1 MKKHVIIATGA
12 ALLSTSAFATK
23 ARMEALGQDEVRGS
37 QYLND
42 TRNKFR
48 NAAHVNNMNNY
59 VVTEWG
65 TNANA
70 EGGFFRDAGALA
82 YGLYFG
88 AEDVNTVA
96 AGDRDDEAQ
105 KFQGQTN
112 RLDLFVGGDA
122 GVQWGLRVDY
132 SNDEDKQTETKT
144 ESMGLGL
151 GVIHGSL
158 SGYVN
163 LSLKDDVQGS
173 FGDLADTTTV
183 VKDNKYEGSNMNAGV
198 AYGWNNWT
206 FHADYEKLG
215 GDITV
220 GGTKAEATDTTIT
233 VGAAQVHE
241 ISSTAMVFTAVDYVN
256 MKDEVKATGANKEEK
271 SNKLVA
277 TIGFEADAT
286 SWLTWRGSI
295 SQNVF
300 IGDTEITA
308 DVTANARK
316 ESSLRDST
324 NVNAGATLTFGK
336 LMVDGTIGTDNNG
349 DDDAILSLDDV
360 MTQVAVS
367 YWF

>member
-23 ARMEALGQDEVRGS
+23 ARMTALGQDEVRGS

-42 TRNKFR
+42 TRNVFR

-88 AEDVNTVA
+88 AEDVNTVSA
-96 AGDRDDEAQ
+96 ADRVDGNETYR
-105 KFQGQTN
+105 GQTN

-132 SNDEDKQTETKT
+132 SNDEDKEAETKT
-144 ESMGLGL
+144 ESMGIGL

-158 SGYVN
+158 SGYLN
-163 LSLKDDVQGS
+163 LSLKDDSKGHYN
-173 FGDLADTTTV
+173 AAATTV
-183 VKDNKYEGSNMNAGV
+183 TNKDAEYEGSNLNAGV

-206 FHADYEKLG
+206 FHADYSKIG
-215 GDITV
+215 GDSKVAPNTIEVTE
-220 GGTKAEATDTTIT
+220 TEIT

-256 MKDEVKATGANKEEK
+256 EKYEASTTGFSEEEK

-300 IGDTEITA
+300 IGSEETTA
-308 DVTANARK
+308 SGTGTAVK
-316 ESSLRDST
+316 EQSLRDST

-336 LMVDGTIGTDNNG
+336 LMVDGTIGAAGAGKAGKLN
-349 DDDAILSLDDV
+349 LDEV

>member
-96 AGDRDDEAQ
+96 AADRLDGNQ
-105 KFQGQTN
+105 GFQGQTN

-132 SNDEDKQTETKT
+132 SNDENKAQETKT

-163 LSLKDDVQGS
+163 LSLKDDAKGNFLDITANPQTLTDVN
-173 FGDLADTTTV
+173 D
-183 VKDNKYEGSNMNAGV
+183 KYEGSNMNAGL

-206 FHADYEKLG
+206 FHADYAKVG
-215 GDITV
+215 GDVIDASASTTTEGTV
-220 GGTKAEATDTTIT
+220 STIT

-256 MKDEVKATGANKEEK
+256 QKDEEKAAAGTDEEK
-271 SNKLVA
+271 TNKLVA

-286 SWLTWRGSI
+286 SWLTWRGSV

-300 IGDTEITA
+300 IGSTETTG
-308 DVTANARK
+308 VTPVK
-316 ESSLRDST
+316 EASLRDST
-324 NVNAGATLTFGK
+324 EVNAGATLTFGK
-336 LMVDGTIGTDNNG
+336 LMVDGRIGTTTAGN
-349 DDDAILSLDDV
+349 LSLDEVLAD
-360 MTQVAVS
+360 VAVS